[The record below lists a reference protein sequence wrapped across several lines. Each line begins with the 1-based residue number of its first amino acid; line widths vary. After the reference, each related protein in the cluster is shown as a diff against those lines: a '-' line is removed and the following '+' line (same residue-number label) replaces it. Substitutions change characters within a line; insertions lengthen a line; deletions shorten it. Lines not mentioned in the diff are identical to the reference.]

1 MDLVLDLLLFL
12 DFFLDSF
19 LVLERSLLLER
30 SLVLEGSSWF
40 LVLEVSLVLEWSL
53 VLDLSLV
60 DLERG
65 LDKDL
70 DLDLLETILGPLTGD
85 GDLDFVTGIYS
96 GLFSIS
102 SRFSVQVNLCQ
113 KLLFLHQLTHNMYD
127 NRLFIE
133 LQVQYLHENSTLKPG
148 ENMLCTEIV
157 SDIQNNFC
165 TQHVLPMFCRKKI
178 F

>member
-70 DLDLLETILGPLTGD
+70 DLDLFETILGPLIGD

-102 SRFSVQVNLCQ
+102 SRGPFIYYVSTFFINHNLFHEFFEHFFFLFYVLKISNFSMKICQ
-113 KLLFLHQLTHNMYD
+113 NGKWKKKL
-127 NRLFIE
+127 
-133 LQVQYLHENSTLKPG
+133 
-148 ENMLCTEIV
+148 
-157 SDIQNNFC
+157 FC
-165 TQHVLPMFCRKKI
+165 FKFPAKNK
-178 F
+178 